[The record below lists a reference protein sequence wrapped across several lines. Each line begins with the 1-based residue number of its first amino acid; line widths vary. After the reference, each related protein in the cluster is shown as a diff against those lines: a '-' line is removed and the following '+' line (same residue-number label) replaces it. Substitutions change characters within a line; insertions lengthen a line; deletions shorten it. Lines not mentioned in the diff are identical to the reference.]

1 MKNLTV
7 KKAKTKKTT
16 KIEGENLKNESK
28 VIEFHPLTVDHYS
41 VIYKG
46 ANGDK
51 DLIAN
56 NFYKIQKLANEIGY
70 KQQDNSNQSVTF
82 KSEYKTRLHFGKQG
96 SSEIKLKHFFDG
108 QYFIYKKSI
117 SGMRKQIKQIK
128 SLFTETPII
137 TSGRRLD
144 IATIAYMK
152 CPTDLIALDKNIIN
166 ASSLE
171 THVYRKDPNNPLKIT
186 GIKLYNSVFEFK
198 IYDKQLQVIQQ
209 HKKLKMKPEY
219 IDYHL
224 NHAKEARSKGLT
236 SYRVELKIIGDDGYI
251 KPFEVALAKHPDKI
265 DSVLTELMNRWFRKH
280 QRRLVPDHKRG
291 ESSLDKTNM
300 SHWKSCD
307 VWKNFL
313 TFSNKKGVTLI
324 KNDMKV
330 LADVKFSDMPTKN
343 KTIPGALNTASK
355 TLAKVNQGLEK
366 EHFIEFAEQMY
377 LQYKSEVQKLK
388 RTQKETLERQARYME
403 YIADS
408 EEEILL
414 IRKDLKEKVRDLGLK
429 YHVKIADQE
438 RPDEEEMQLHSLG
451 FYETA

>member
-1 MKNLTV
+1 MKNLNV

-16 KIEGENLKNESK
+16 KIEGKNLKNESK

-51 DLIAN
+51 ELIAN
-56 NFYKIQKLANEIGY
+56 NFFNIQKLANQIGY

-128 SLFTETPII
+128 SLFSETPII

-144 IATIAYMK
+144 IATIAYMN
-152 CPTDLIALDKNIIN
+152 CPTDLISLDKNIIN

-171 THVYRKDPNNPLKIT
+171 TQVYRKDPDNPLRIT

-198 IYDKQLQVIQQ
+198 IYDKPLQVRQQ
-209 HKKLKMKPEY
+209 HRKLGMKSEY
-219 IDYHL
+219 IEFHFA
-224 NHAKEARSKGLT
+224 HEKQAKSKNLR
-236 SYRVELKIIGDDGYI
+236 SYRIELKIVGDDGYI
-251 KPFEVALAKHPDKI
+251 KPFEIALAKHPEKI
-265 DSVLTELMNRWFRKH
+265 DSVLAELLNKWFRKH

-291 ESSLDKTNM
+291 EVTLDKTNM
-300 SHWKSCD
+300 SHWESCD

-324 KNDMKV
+324 KNDMKA
-330 LADVKFSDMPTKN
+330 LSNVKFSDMPKKN
-343 KTIPGALNTASK
+343 KTISGTITSTSK
-355 TLAKVNQGLEK
+355 TFAKINQKLTRDDFEGFTDQL
-366 EHFIEFAEQMY
+366 Y
-377 LQYKSEVQKLK
+377 LQYLSEVKELK
-388 RTQKETLERQARYME
+388 MTQKEALERQARYME
-403 YIADS
+403 YVADS
-408 EEEILL
+408 EDEIIL
-414 IRKDLKEKVRDLGLK
+414 IRKDLKEKVRELGLR
-429 YHVKIADQE
+429 HHIKIADKE
-438 RPDEEEMQLHSLG
+438 RPTDEEVQLRSLG